1 MNNQENIVI
10 SYAQMLQDGLNEVF
24 SSEPYRRFLT
34 FIANNPNYSY
44 RNALLILQQCPH
56 ATKVKGFHAWK
67 KVGRV
72 ANQRGLRINAHFFK
86 EDDDQ
91 TLIKKIAKKNKKN
104 TFRRIS
110 VFDISQTI
118 IIDEDVAYE
127 NGFGEAEITQAN
139 ASLPFQTDM
148 LMGEVEEYDYIIRTI
163 QILSPIPIYFRTSLT
178 DGSCGDSDIVIKKGM
193 SQLHT
198 IRTMLN
204 QIARY
209 WCKSFCVDNE
219 QLEIVAE
226 SITFIV
232 CQYLGLDT
240 SEYSFNHIAKYSLGK
255 EQKYLENFLDNI
267 QKNALYLIDGIDGIR
282 ESERIDYDISEY
294 FILINQKTVKRLFQN
309 NSPIYLVFPGEGE
322 LLAMKKKDVE
332 DHIGPFATDR
342 SVWFDT
348 NRMAA

>member
-1 MNNQENIVI
+1 MSNQENIVI
-10 SYAQMLQDGLNEVF
+10 SYSQMLQDGLNEVF

-44 RNALLILQQCPH
+44 RNALLILQQCPR

-72 ANQRGLRINAHFFK
+72 ANQRGLRINARFLD
-86 EDDDQ
+86 ENEDQ
-91 TLIKKIAKKNKKN
+91 TLIKKLVKKNKKK

-110 VFDISQTI
+110 VFDISQTV

-127 NGFGEAEITQAN
+127 NGFGDTEIPQAN
-139 ASLPFQTDM
+139 APLPFQTDM
-148 LMGEVEEYDYIIRTI
+148 LIGEVEEYDNITRIIQR
-163 QILSPIPIYFRTSLT
+163 LSP
-178 DGSCGDSDIVIKKGM
+178 GESDISIKKGM

-198 IRTMLN
+198 IRTLIN
-204 QIARY
+204 QIAQH
-209 WCKSFCVDNE
+209 WCQSFCADNE

-226 SITFIV
+226 SVTFIV
-232 CQYLGLDT
+232 CRYFGLDT
-240 SEYSFNHIAKYSLGK
+240 SEYSFNHIAKYSFGK

-267 QKNALYLIDGIDGIR
+267 QKAALYFIDGIDGIR

-294 FILINQKTVKRLFQN
+294 FILVNHKTVERLFQN

-342 SVWFDT
+342 SVWFNT